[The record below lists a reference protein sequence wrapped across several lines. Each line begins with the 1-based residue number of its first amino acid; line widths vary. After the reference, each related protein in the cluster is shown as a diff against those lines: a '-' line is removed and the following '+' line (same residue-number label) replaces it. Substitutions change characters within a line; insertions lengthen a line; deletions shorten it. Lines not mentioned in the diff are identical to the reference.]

1 MATLHMKKTN
11 EQSLKDVL
19 KDLVETYRLK
29 SKLNQTR
36 INSIWEQLMGKSI
49 SNYTKEIKVRK
60 NKLYLTIESASL
72 RQELSFGKD
81 KIRQMLNEELGEEFI
96 QEVIIR

>member
-1 MATLHMKKTN
+1 MKKTN

-36 INSIWEQLMGKSI
+36 INSLWEKLMGNSI
-49 SNYTKEIKVRK
+49 SRYTKEIKVRK
-60 NKLYLTIESASL
+60 NKLYLTIESAPL
-72 RQELSFGKD
+72 RQELSFGRD
-81 KIRQMLNEELGEEFI
+81 KIKRMLNEELGEDYI
-96 QEVIIR
+96 HEVVIR

>member
-1 MATLHMKKTN
+1 MATLLMKKTN

-29 SKLNQTR
+29 SKLNQSR
-36 INSIWEQLMGKSI
+36 INSLWESLMGNSI
-49 SNYTKEIKVRK
+49 SRYTKEIKVRK
-60 NKLYLTIESASL
+60 NKLYLTIESAPL

-81 KIRQMLNEELGEEFI
+81 KIRHMLNEELGEDFI
-96 QEVIIR
+96 HEVIIR